1 MSFSEKEHTFTR
13 QEVIRL
19 FDRCLRKPLI
29 NLDGSG
35 VFKRL
40 SGNTKV
46 TGIAGDVIEQS
57 VLGYPAFLPVFSR
70 SPLILLQSI
79 QERRSHAS
87 EARGSKAHLAT
98 QIKGL
103 LGNHPREMVP
113 AR

>member
-79 QERRSHAS
+79 QERRSHEPCRTDQTQPETARIAPAS
-87 EARGSKAHLAT
+87 EVSS
-98 QIKGL
+98 
-103 LGNHPREMVP
+103 
-113 AR
+113 